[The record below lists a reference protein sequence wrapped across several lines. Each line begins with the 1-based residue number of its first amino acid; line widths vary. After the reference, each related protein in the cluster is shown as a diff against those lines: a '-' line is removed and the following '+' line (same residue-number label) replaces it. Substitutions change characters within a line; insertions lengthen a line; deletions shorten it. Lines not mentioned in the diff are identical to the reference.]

1 MPDTNGPVESTGP
14 FAVHWR
20 MPTRLAALLL
30 ALLCTVRLEAQPTTG
45 QQRARGVVLISI
57 DGLKP
62 EYVLEA
68 SARGL
73 KIPTL
78 RAMMARGAYARG
90 VVGVVPTVT
99 YPSHT
104 TLVTGAAPA
113 RHGIVAN
120 NTFDPFD
127 RNQGGWYWYASDI
140 RVPTLWDAMADARRT
155 VGNVH
160 WPVTVGARIR
170 WNLPQYWRSGEADD
184 RKLVAALS
192 SPGLYDSLERELG
205 VPYADGKDE
214 SIEGDERRARFAE
227 RMIETRRP
235 ALMLAYFT
243 ALDHEQHV
251 HGPFSAEAAAILERL
266 DVVIGSLTRAARR
279 AYGEDGAVVAV
290 VSDHGFMRTSRSLNL
305 IHAFRNAGFVTAAA
319 DAPDRPAAWR
329 ATVWSAGGSAA
340 VVIGD
345 SGAAMRDSV
354 GRVLRALSADTANG
368 IDRVV
373 DGAVLARLGGFPS
386 AAYLVNMREGFFVG
400 SNLRGPLVREVRPG
414 GTHGYLPDAPAM
426 YASFFIV
433 GPTIPAGRDLG
444 IVDQRAIAPTLA
456 RLLDVRLPAAEAP
469 ALLP

>member
-1 MPDTNGPVESTGP
+1 MPI
-14 FAVHWR
+14 HI
-20 MPTRLAALLL
+20 ALLFL
-30 ALLCTVRLEAQPTTG
+30 AIACAARLGAQPTATPASTG
-45 QQRARGVVLISI
+45 QPRARGVVLVSI

-62 EYVLEA
+62 EYVLDA

-73 KIPTL
+73 RIPTL
-78 RAMMARGAYARG
+78 RAMVARGAYARG

-120 NTFDPFD
+120 NTFDPLN
-127 RNQGGWYWYASDI
+127 RNQGGWYWYSSDI

-160 WPVTVGARIR
+160 WPVTVGARIT

-205 VPYADGKDE
+205 MPYADGKDE
-214 SIEGDERRARFAE
+214 SIEGDERRAHFAE

-243 ALDHEQHV
+243 ALDHEQHE
-251 HGPFSAEAAAILERL
+251 HGPFSAEAGTTLERL
-266 DVVIGSLTRAARR
+266 DAVIASLTRAARR
-279 AYGEDGAVVAV
+279 AYGDGAVVAV
-290 VSDHGFMRTSRSLNL
+290 VSDHGFMRTSRALNL
-305 IHAFRNAGFVTAAA
+305 IHAFRSAGFVTVA
-319 DAPDRPAAWR
+319 DEAPDRPTAWR

-340 VVIGD
+340 VVVND
-345 SGAAMRDSV
+345 SNAALRDSV
-354 GRVLRALSADTANG
+354 GRLLRSLAADTANG
-368 IDRVV
+368 IERVV
-373 DGAVLARLGGFPS
+373 DRIGLARLGGFPS
-386 AAYLVNMREGFFVG
+386 AAYLVNMHEGFFIG
-400 SNLRGPLVREVRPG
+400 SNVRGPLVREVSPG

-426 YASFFIV
+426 YTSFFIV
-433 GPTIPAGRDLG
+433 GATIPPGRDLG
-444 IVDQRAIAPTLA
+444 VIDQRSIAPTLA
-456 RLLDVRLPAAEAP
+456 RILGIRLPAAEAP

>member
-1 MPDTNGPVESTGP
+1 ML
-14 FAVHWR
+14 
-20 MPTRLAALLL
+20 TRTALLL
-30 ALLCTVRLEAQPTTG
+30 AVLCAAPLDAQSSAAPAPAG
-45 QQRARGVVLISI
+45 QQRVRGVVLISI

-78 RAMMARGAYARG
+78 RAMVERGAYARG

-113 RHGIVAN
+113 RHGIVSN
-120 NTFDPFD
+120 NTFDPLS
-127 RNQGGWYWYASDI
+127 RNQGGWYWYASAI
-140 RVPTLWDAMADARRT
+140 RIPTLWDAMADARRT

-160 WPVTVGARIR
+160 WPVTVGARIT

-205 VPYADGKDE
+205 IPYADGKDE

-227 RMIETRRP
+227 KMIETRKP

-243 ALDHEQHV
+243 ALDHEQHG
-251 HGPFSAEAAAILERL
+251 HGPFSAEATATLERL
-266 DVVIGSLTRAARR
+266 DAVIGSLTRAARR
-279 AYGEDGAVVAV
+279 AYGDGAVVAV
-290 VSDHGFMRTSRSLNL
+290 ASDHGFMRTSRALNL
-305 IHAFRNAGFVTAAA
+305 IHAFRRAGFVTAAG
-319 DAPDRPAAWR
+319 DAPDRPTAWR

-340 VVIGD
+340 VVAND
-345 SGAAMRDSV
+345 SSAALRDSLATL
-354 GRVLRALSADTANG
+354 LRTLSADTANG
-368 IDRVV
+368 IERIVDRA
-373 DGAVLARLGGFPS
+373 GLARLGGFPT

-400 SNLRGPLVREVRPG
+400 SNMQGPLVREVSPG
-414 GTHGYLPDAPAM
+414 GTHGYLPDAPQL

-433 GPTIPAGRDLG
+433 GPTIPPGRDLG
-444 IVDQRAIAPTLA
+444 IIDQRSIAPTLA
-456 RLLDVRLPAAEAP
+456 RLLGVRLASAEAP